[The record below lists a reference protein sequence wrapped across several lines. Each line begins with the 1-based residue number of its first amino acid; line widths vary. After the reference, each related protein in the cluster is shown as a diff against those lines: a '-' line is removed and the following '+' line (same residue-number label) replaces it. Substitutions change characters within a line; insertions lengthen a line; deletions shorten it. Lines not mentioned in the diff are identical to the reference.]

1 MTSGIKDVSSGF
13 ALGWNALS
21 PTRWVGAAAPPP
33 RMGPR
38 RGEGAASPKYKRV
51 GDNSLH
57 LEHGFKR
64 LARRRKAYGEA
75 SRAFTLLEILLA
87 IALMALLAGV
97 LVTGGINL
105 LSEKPATPEAV
116 FWKAVQQSRTA
127 ALTVEREVR
136 LSYDAKTM
144 AFVFDDGAAAQ
155 SLPVPLTR
163 ELTVDFLSAQPGQS
177 SILIGGEL
185 VDTQTLPAVTFYPDG
200 TCTPFRAQ
208 FRAGG
213 AAHVLNIDPWTCAP
227 VLSRQESTP

>member
-1 MTSGIKDVSSGF
+1 MTNGIKNAASGDAGLAMTSRRAGRGF
-13 ALGWNALS
+13 TLQ
-21 PTRWVGAAAPPP
+21 
-33 RMGPR
+33 
-38 RGEGAASPKYKRV
+38 
-51 GDNSLH
+51 
-57 LEHGFKR
+57 
-64 LARRRKAYGEA
+64 ARRRQGYGEA
-75 SRAFTLLEILLA
+75 SSGFTLLEILLA

-97 LVTGGINL
+97 LVTGGANL

-136 LSYDAKTM
+136 LSFDAKTM

-155 SLPVPLTR
+155 SLPVPLVR
-163 ELTVDFLSAQPGQS
+163 ELTVDFLSSQPGQS
-177 SILIGGEL
+177 SILVGGEL
-185 VDTQTLPAVTFYPDG
+185 VETQTLPAVTFYPDG